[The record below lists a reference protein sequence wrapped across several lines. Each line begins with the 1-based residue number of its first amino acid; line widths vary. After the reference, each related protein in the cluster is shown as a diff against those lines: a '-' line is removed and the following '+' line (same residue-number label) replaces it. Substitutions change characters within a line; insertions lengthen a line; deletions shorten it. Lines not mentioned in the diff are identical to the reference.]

1 MENQYEEISL
11 KELFEVLWNGK
22 IIIALFTFAFL
33 VVGLLFTILVMDEQ
47 YEATSTIS
55 VNSIY
60 FEPSDKNFYPTYN
73 AVSAIETLSSTKF
86 ANEVITNLELVNSEG
101 ELISANSYFNSLNIG
116 LDEDGL
122 IRVTATANTKEK
134 ANLLATGIINEFD
147 NFVRNTIQDTGTQ
160 IYSNL
165 ILALGQEE
173 QHLKQ
178 AQNDY
183 VEYITNNENI
193 HVLKSERD
201 QVLNTLKSYNNQ
213 LITLIPSIEIN
224 FTTLATLSEN
234 FDLDQI
240 ITSEIAAVITTGVY
254 SGESLS
260 VGVDTPDELIA
271 IKASEMVTT
280 LTIQLSQLSVY
291 QDQVVILTERL
302 LSIEEVVIELEANYE
317 SITFD
322 LAIAERDYSAM
333 LLRVEDAFRVLDW
346 DREERIILY
355 SDTLLADA
363 KVGPSKTINGAIS
376 IVLGGFSGVVFVF
389 IKKYWME

>member
-1 MENQYEEISL
+1 
-11 KELFEVLWNGK
+11 
-22 IIIALFTFAFL
+22 
-33 VVGLLFTILVMDEQ
+33 LLT
-47 YEATSTIS
+47 
-55 VNSIY
+55 
-60 FEPSDKNFYPTYN
+60 
-73 AVSAIETLSSTKF
+73 
-86 ANEVITNLELVNSEG
+86 
-101 ELISANSYFNSLNIG
+101 
-116 LDEDGL
+116 
-122 IRVTATANTKEK
+122 
-134 ANLLATGIINEFD
+134 TGIINEFD